1 VHRGWRDGGSA
12 HAAFIEI
19 IGHLGYPPYFM
30 TILGVRYVLAGIAL
44 LAPRSPRLK
53 EWAYVGLVARALDG
67 QSAVL
72 SALGVA
78 SPLRRNRVLVEGVRH
93 IVRSMEQTRVRRLVY
108 LSFLVVPEGRTQLSL
123 LGRTLVSRLLLL
135 SVVADHVLKEEII
148 RGSGLDC
155 IIVRPPRLTT
165 GPRRGT
171 YRHGASIRA
180 TSLVP
185 TISRA
190 DLADFMLRQLEDDTY
205 VRRAPA
211 VMY

>member
-1 VHRGWRDGGSA
+1 MNVLVFGATGASGHELVSQALARGYRVTAFVRTPAKLRFQSTPVIVAQGDVGD
-12 HAAFIEI
+12 AA
-19 IGHLGYPPYFM
+19 
-30 TILGVRYVLAGIAL
+30 A
-44 LAPRSPRLK
+44 
-53 EWAYVGLVARALDG
+53 VARALDG

-72 SALGVA
+72 SALGAA
-78 SPLRRNRVLVEGVRH
+78 SPLRRDPVLVDGMRH
-93 IVRSMEQTRVRRLVY
+93 IVRSMEQTGVRRLVY
-108 LSFLVVPEGRTQLSL
+108 LSFLGVPEGRTQLSL
-123 LGRTLVSRLLLL
+123 LGRTLVSRLLLRN
-135 SVVADHVLKEEII
+135 VVSDHALKEDII
-148 RGSGLDC
+148 RGSGLDWT
-155 IIVRPPRLTT
+155 IVRPPRLTT

-205 VRRAPA
+205 VRQAPA